1 MEEGPK
7 KTPPSVGP
15 SHYTT
20 FEDYWLEQDELWELS
35 LKESVRQKKERNK
48 KLNAKT
54 KDMPNVQSN
63 VRDNEMAKE

>member
-1 MEEGPK
+1 MGGGPK
-7 KTPPSVGP
+7 KHPPSIGP

-35 LKESVRQKKERNK
+35 LKESIRQKEERIK

-54 KDMPNVQSN
+54 KNMPNVQSKIRN
-63 VRDNEMAKE
+63 NKVAKE

>member
-7 KTPPSVGP
+7 KNPPSVGP

-20 FEDYWLEQDELWELS
+20 FEDYLLEQDELWDLS
-35 LKESVRQKKERNK
+35 LKESIRQKEERIK

-54 KDMPNVQSN
+54 KNMPNVQSKIRN
-63 VRDNEMAKE
+63 NKVAKE

>member
-54 KDMPNVQSN
+54 KDMPNVQPKIRN
-63 VRDNEMAKE
+63 NKVAKE

>member
-48 KLNAKT
+48 KLNANT
-54 KDMPNVQSN
+54 KDMPNVQSKIRN
-63 VRDNEMAKE
+63 NKVAKE

>member
-35 LKESVRQKKERNK
+35 LKESIRQKEERIK
-48 KLNAKT
+48 KLNEK
-54 KDMPNVQSN
+54 KVPNMQRRI
-63 VRDNEMAKE
+63 RDNKIPKD

>member
-20 FEDYWLEQDELWELS
+20 FDDYWLEQDELWELS

-54 KDMPNVQSN
+54 KDMPNVQPKIRN
-63 VRDNEMAKE
+63 NKVAKE

>member
-20 FEDYWLEQDELWELS
+20 FEDYWLEQDELWEIS
-35 LKESVRQKKERNK
+35 LKESTRQAKERK
-48 KLNAKT
+48 KKINDKN
-54 KDMPNVQSN
+54 MPNVQPKIRN
-63 VRDNEMAKE
+63 NKVAKE

>member
-54 KDMPNVQSN
+54 KDMPNVQSKI
-63 VRDNEMAKE
+63 RHNEMAKK

>member
-35 LKESVRQKKERNK
+35 LKEAVRQKKERNK

-54 KDMPNVQSN
+54 KDMPNVQSKI
-63 VRDNEMAKE
+63 RDNKVAKE

>member
-20 FEDYWLEQDELWELS
+20 FDDYWLEQDELWEIS
-35 LKESVRQKKERNK
+35 LKESIKQKEERLK
-48 KLNAKT
+48 KLNDKNVS
-54 KDMPNVQSN
+54 NVQRRVS
-63 VRDNEMAKE
+63 DNKVAKE

>member
-54 KDMPNVQSN
+54 KDMPNVQSKIRN
-63 VRDNEMAKE
+63 NKEAKE

>member
-20 FEDYWLEQDELWELS
+20 FDDYWLEQDELWELS

-54 KDMPNVQSN
+54 KDMPNVQSKI
-63 VRDNEMAKE
+63 RDNKVAKE

>member
-20 FEDYWLEQDELWELS
+20 FDDYWLEQDELWELS

-54 KDMPNVQSN
+54 KDMPNVQSKIRN
-63 VRDNEMAKE
+63 NKVAKE

>member
-54 KDMPNVQSN
+54 KDMPNVQSKIRN
-63 VRDNEMAKE
+63 NKVAKE

>member
-54 KDMPNVQSN
+54 KDMPNVQSKIRN
-63 VRDNEMAKE
+63 NKVAKK

>member
-35 LKESVRQKKERNK
+35 FKESVRQKKRKEEKERC
-48 KLNAKT
+48 
-54 KDMPNVQSN
+54 
-63 VRDNEMAKE
+63 RDQEYARRVIKNLR

>member
-35 LKESVRQKKERNK
+35 FKETVRQKKERK
-48 KLNAKT
+48 KKKDAET
-54 KDMPNVQSN
+54 KNMPDV
-63 VRDNEMAKE
+63 

>member
-15 SHYTT
+15 SQYTT
-20 FEDYWLEQDELWELS
+20 FEDYWLEQEELWELS

-54 KDMPNVQSN
+54 KDMPNVQSKIRN
-63 VRDNEMAKE
+63 NKVAKE

>member
-54 KDMPNVQSN
+54 KDMPNVQSKI
-63 VRDNEMAKE
+63 RDNKVAKE

>member
-7 KTPPSVGP
+7 KNPPSIGP

-35 LKESVRQKKERNK
+35 LNESVRQKKERNK

-54 KDMPNVQSN
+54 KDMPNVQSKIRN
-63 VRDNEMAKE
+63 NKVAKE